1 MNEHSVRPPFDEN
14 GYAVYEGQSKRKK
27 ATPLWWIIPAG
38 LLLIVAV
45 IVLVIRFRPK
55 EPGAFCR
62 AAIKDAV
69 TDSFGGGDPLIK
81 SLGLDAV
88 RKTLE
93 SKDFTID
100 TVLAID
106 SIEADE
112 DTDLYNL
119 VGLVG
124 MEPGD
129 IPSGVGVGFTVE
141 SKKDEGFHA
150 KVAVTLS
157 SIRLVLLRLWGNESE
172 MTLASPRLAKEGLT
186 FSYRELFDTWYDNA
200 GWSLLP
206 EESRDGTRDSVEGV
220 LTKYKILSILSRFI
234 DGNSPLQYFGEGYD
248 KAMDNLLAKIRFTE
262 AKNASGRRVQEKFH
276 VGGEYILSYGYHA
289 EIDTEEICKRVRSVT
304 GFSAEDF
311 KPAEGSEVVEAML
324 YITRRGELISVSFA
338 TEIDFRG
345 TIVPLTFSY
354 EASGDTDPQDRFTIT
369 AEIGLPENPI
379 SLTVSKNTVKN
390 AYGIRS
396 RWDGSLALDGS
407 EYAIQIQSDYDPKGK
422 KLDVAAKTFWNGTSV
437 GGMEAEGEVK
447 PEEEYAMNFKKMKFW
462 DTFSG
467 STLNLTWRFTV
478 SPKEDDFTTSP
489 PKQLLD
495 VNRMSEEEWEA
506 FYEEVKDNLD
516 SYLEYIGDMF

>member
-1 MNEHSVRPPFDEN
+1 MSEFSVRPPFDEN

-27 ATPLWWIIPAG
+27 ATPLRWIIPAG

-45 IVLVIRFRPK
+45 IILIIRFRPK

-81 SLGLDAV
+81 ALGLDSV

-106 SIEADE
+106 SIEAEE

-124 MEPGD
+124 MKPED

-157 SIRLVLLRLWGNESE
+157 SIRLVLLRLWGNESA

-186 FSYRELFDTWYDNA
+186 FSYRELFDTWYDNP
-200 GWSLLP
+200 GWSLVP
-206 EESRDGTRDSVEGV
+206 EDSRESTKATIDGV
-220 LTKYKILSILSRFI
+220 LTQYKILSILSRFI
-234 DGNSPLQYFGEGYD
+234 DGNSPLKYFGEGYD
-248 KAMDNLLAKIRFTE
+248 KAMDTLLSKIRFSE

-276 VGGEYILSYGYHA
+276 VGGEYILSYGYNA
-289 EIDTEEICKRVRSVT
+289 EIDTEEICKRVRSVA
-304 GFSAEDF
+304 GLSADDF
-311 KPAEGSEVVEAML
+311 KPASGSEVVEAMM
-324 YITRRGELISVSFA
+324 YITRRGELISLSLA

-345 TIVPLTFSY
+345 TIVPLEFTY

-369 AEIGLPENPI
+369 ARVGLPENPI
-379 SLTVSKNTVKN
+379 ELTVTKNTVKN
-390 AYGIRS
+390 PYGIRS
-396 RWDGSLALDGS
+396 RWDGELQLDG
-407 EYAIQIQSDYDPKGK
+407 ETYAIMIQSDYDPKSK
-422 KLDVAAKTFWNGTSV
+422 ELDVTAKTFWNGTSV

-447 PEEEYAMNFKKMKFW
+447 PEEEYAMNFRKMKFW

-495 VNRMSEEEWEA
+495 LNRMSEEEWKA

-516 SYLEYIGDMF
+516 SYMDYIGDLF